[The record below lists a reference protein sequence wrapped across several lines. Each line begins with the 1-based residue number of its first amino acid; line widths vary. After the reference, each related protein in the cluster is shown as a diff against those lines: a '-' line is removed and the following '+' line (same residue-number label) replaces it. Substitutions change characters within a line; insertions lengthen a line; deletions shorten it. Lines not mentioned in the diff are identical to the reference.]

1 MVSRNARYRASNF
14 PLSSIYPLTWRSRF
28 SAARS
33 LFPRWLSLT
42 FSDQAPQALADI
54 ETPGARAAA
63 VTLDHRHQTHVGEAQ
78 LGLIALPGDVKNDVR
93 AVPLPPATSHERC

>member
-14 PLSSIYPLTWRSRF
+14 PVSSIYPLALRSPAA
-28 SAARS
+28 AARS
-33 LFPRWLSLT
+33 LFPRWISLAC
-42 FSDQAPQALADI
+42 SDQAPQALADV

-63 VTLDHRHQTHVGEAQ
+63 VTLDGRHQTHVGEAQ